1 MKLQLHNIQDGVT
14 VLGPGVRYGLWVQG
28 CLRRCPGCM
37 TPQSQP
43 REGGKWMETAQVAQD
58 IVRSGRTGLTISG
71 GEPFLQAE
79 ALCEVIEQVRREQDM
94 GVIIYTGNT
103 LAELQAS
110 HDPWVQALLAQC
122 DLLVDGAYIEALND
136 GKNLPRLLQPERH
149 PSDRPLSGL
158 GGAVRFGAGEGGVL
172 LEGRRHQHGGRA
184 HKGRAG
190 TVCTHILLN
199 VGRI

>member
-1 MKLQLHNIQDGVT
+1 MKLQMHNIQDGVT

-136 GKNLPRLLQPERH
+136 GKNLRGSSNQNAIPLTDRYRDWVEQYGSEPAKVEFFWKEDGICMVGVPTKYVLER
-149 PSDRPLSGL
+149 
-158 GGAVRFGAGEGGVL
+158 F
-172 LEGRRHQHGGRA
+172 A
-184 HKGRAG
+184 H
-190 TVCTHILLN
+190 TSF
-199 VGRI
+199 